1 MQNFHASLCRALAAS
16 ALVGLAACGGDE
28 TADTAA
34 AVDASTSNGSECITI
49 AEGMYIFENGKF
61 TAAAAPQP
69 QVVERVTRAST
80 GWVGGIETAF
90 TAAGYPWLGL
100 VVREN
105 VATLTGLAPDAE
117 AKRRALEIGTAALQA
132 DPAGS
137 TEITLI
143 VDGIGVESGE
153 RGPGESLA
161 ALARGAIS
169 QDSCQQALN
178 QAMDGQKIQFPTNRG
193 DISPVSMGLLDA
205 VAGIAMLCDEYA
217 VEIGSHTDSR
227 GSDEYN
233 QVLSQ
238 KRADAV
244 RNYLLDKGVSIDQL
258 TAVGYGESVP
268 LDTAETY
275 EAWGRNA
282 RTEFRLSRRP

>member
-1 MQNFHASLCRALAAS
+1 MQKLHASVCRVLASTALI
-16 ALVGLAACGGDE
+16 GLAACG
-28 TADTAA
+28 ADDTVDMAA
-34 AVDASTSNGSECITI
+34 DVPATDDAECITI
-49 AEGMYIFENGKF
+49 AEGLYVFENGKF
-61 TAAAAPQP
+61 TAAAVPQP
-69 QVVERVTRAST
+69 QIVERVTRSST
-80 GWVGGIETAF
+80 GWVGGIESAF
-90 TAAGYPWLGL
+90 TEAGFPWMGL
-100 VVREN
+100 VAREN
-105 VATLTGLAPDAE
+105 VATLTGLAPNAD
-117 AKRRALEIGTAALQA
+117 AKRRALETGAAALQS
-132 DPAGS
+132 DPIGS
-137 TEITLI
+137 VEMTLL

-161 ALARGAIS
+161 MLARGAIS
-169 QDSCQQALN
+169 QDACQQALN
-178 QAMDGQKIQFPTNRG
+178 QTMDGQKIQFPTNRG
-193 DISPVSMGLLDA
+193 DISPVSTGLLDA
-205 VAGIAMLCDEYA
+205 VAGISMLCDEYA

-244 RNYLLDKGVSIDQL
+244 RQYLLEKGVAIDQL

-282 RTEFRLSRRP
+282 RTEFRISRRP

>member
-1 MQNFHASLCRALAAS
+1 MLKLHASLRCVVASTALI
-16 ALVGLAACGGDE
+16 GLAACGGNE
-28 TADTAA
+28 TADMAATA
-34 AVDASTSNGSECITI
+34 DAPASHGDECITI
-49 AEGMYIFENGKF
+49 AEGMYLFENGKF

-69 QVVERVTRAST
+69 QIVERVTRAST

-105 VATLTGLAPDAE
+105 VATLTGLAPDAD
-117 AKRRALEIGTAALQA
+117 AKRRALEIGTGALQA
-132 DPAGS
+132 DPVGS
-137 TEITLI
+137 TEITLV

-161 ALARGAIS
+161 ALARGVIT
-169 QDSCQQALN
+169 QDSCQLALN

-217 VEIGSHTDSR
+217 VEIGAHTDSR
-227 GSDEYN
+227 GSTEYN

-244 RNYLLDKGVSIDQL
+244 RHYLLEKGVSIDQL

-282 RTEFRLSRRP
+282 RTEFRISRRP

>member
-1 MQNFHASLCRALAAS
+1 MQKLHASLCRVVASTALI
-16 ALVGLAACGGDE
+16 GLAACGGNE
-28 TADTAA
+28 TPDTAA
-34 AVDASTSNGSECITI
+34 TADAAASHGDECITI
-49 AEGMYIFENGKF
+49 AEGMYLFENGKF

-69 QVVERVTRAST
+69 QIVERVTRAST

-100 VVREN
+100 VAREN
-105 VATLTGLAPDAE
+105 VATLTGLAPDAD
-117 AKRRALEIGTAALQA
+117 AKRRALEIGTGALQA
-132 DPAGS
+132 DPVGS

-161 ALARGAIS
+161 ALARGVIS
-169 QDSCQQALN
+169 QDSCQLALN

-217 VEIGSHTDSR
+217 VEIGAHTDSR
-227 GSDEYN
+227 GSNEYN

-258 TAVGYGESVP
+258 TAVGYGESMP
-268 LDTAETY
+268 LHTAETY

>member
-1 MQNFHASLCRALAAS
+1 MQNFHASLCRVLAS
-16 ALVGLAACGGDE
+16 TALVGLAACGGNE
-28 TADTAA
+28 TADLA
-34 AVDASTSNGSECITI
+34 AVDAGAGNGAECITI
-49 AEGMYIFENGKF
+49 AEGLYVFENGKF
-61 TAAAAPQP
+61 TAAAVPQP
-69 QVVERVTRAST
+69 QIVERVTRAST
-80 GWVGGIETAF
+80 GWVGEIENAF
-90 TAAGYPWLGL
+90 TASGYPWLGL
-100 VVREN
+100 VAREN
-105 VATLTGLAPDAE
+105 VATLTGLAPDAD

-132 DPAGS
+132 DPIGS
-137 TEITLI
+137 AEITLI

-161 ALARGAIS
+161 VLARGVIS
-169 QDSCQQALN
+169 QDSCQLALN

-227 GSDEYN
+227 GSNEYN

-244 RNYLLDKGVSIDQL
+244 RHYLLEKGVSIDQL

-282 RTEFRLSRRP
+282 RTEFRISRRP

>member
-1 MQNFHASLCRALAAS
+1 MQNFHASLCRVLAAT
-16 ALVGLAACGGDE
+16 ALMGLAACGGDE
-28 TADTAA
+28 TADMAA
-34 AVDASTSNGSECITI
+34 AVDASTRNGSECITI

-69 QVVERVTRAST
+69 QIVERVTRSST
-80 GWVGGIETAF
+80 GWVGGIENAF
-90 TAAGYPWLGL
+90 TAAGYPWMGL
-100 VVREN
+100 VAREN

-117 AKRRALEIGTAALQA
+117 AKRRALEIGGAALQA
-132 DPAGS
+132 DPIGS
-137 TEITLI
+137 AEITLV

-161 ALARGAIS
+161 ALARGVIS
-169 QDSCQQALN
+169 QDTCQQALN

-193 DISPVSMGLLDA
+193 DISPVSTGLLDA

-227 GSDEYN
+227 GSNEYN

-244 RNYLLDKGVSIDQL
+244 RQYLLEKGVPIDQL